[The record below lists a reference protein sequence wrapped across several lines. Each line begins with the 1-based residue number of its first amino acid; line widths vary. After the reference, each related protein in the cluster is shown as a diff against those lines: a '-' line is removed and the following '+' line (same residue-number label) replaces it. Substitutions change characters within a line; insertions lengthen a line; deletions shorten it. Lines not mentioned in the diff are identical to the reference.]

1 MSDKKTMW
9 RVVYWRGSIAPYEI
23 KGMTRH
29 RVMYIDTDGRHYP
42 ENKKT
47 ENHSWHETPE
57 EAEKALLQY
66 AQKEVDLAQKRL
78 DAAKLFLQ
86 KVKNEA
92 K

>member
-23 KGMTRH
+23 KGMARH
-29 RVMYIDTDGRHYP
+29 RITYIEADGRQDT

-47 ENHSWHETPE
+47 ENHSWHETPG

-86 KVKNEA
+86 EVKN
-92 K
+92 KYQ

>member
-1 MSDKKTMW
+1 MSETKIMW
-9 RVVYWRGSIAPYEI
+9 RVVYWRGEITPFEI
-23 KGMTRH
+23 KSTTRH
-29 RVMYIDTDGRHYP
+29 RITYIEADGGQDT

-66 AQKEVDLAQKRL
+66 AQKKVDLAQKRL

-86 KVKNEA
+86 EVKN
-92 K
+92 KYQ